1 MNLVNINTNE
11 TITTLQLHEM
21 INGARAAAGEPAISN
36 THFIDKVRDEL
47 DLGDDSFF
55 TIPHEQ
61 NLKLQSVAVISIEQ
75 ATLVGMRESKSVRR
89 AVLDVLKEM
98 SAPKAPTT
106 YIAALEALIESE
118 KAKESALQIA
128 NHALATKAEIGNR
141 REATAMNTAS
151 QAVKQVNKLEIE
163 LDKSKQYST
172 IKRMEMLHHGIK
184 FNWRELKSAGK
195 DLGIDSIDVF
205 DANYTTVKAYH
216 ADVWREA
223 YALSIEQSAE

>member
-11 TITTLQLHEM
+11 TITTLQLREM

-128 NHALATKAEIGNR
+128 SQAIATKAEIGNR

-163 LDKSKQYST
+163 LDKAKEWST
-172 IKRMEMLHHGIK
+172 IKRMEMLHPTMK
-184 FNWRELKSAGK
+184 FNWRKLKSVSNALEL
-195 DLGIDSIDVF
+195 DIQTVP
-205 DANYTTVKAYH
+205 DANYFEVKSYH
-216 ADVWREA
+216 AKAWFEA
-223 YALSIEQSAE
+223 YGVEL

>member
-11 TITTLQLHEM
+11 TITTLQLREM
-21 INGARAAAGEPAISN
+21 NNGARAAAGEPAISN

-163 LDKSKQYST
+163 LDKAKEWST
-172 IKRMEMLHHGIK
+172 IKRMEMLHPTMK
-184 FNWRELKSAGK
+184 FNWRKLKSVSNALEL
-195 DLGIDSIDVF
+195 DTQTVP
-205 DANYTTVKAYH
+205 DANYFEVKSYH
-216 ADVWREA
+216 AKAWFEA
-223 YALSIEQSAE
+223 YGIEI

>member
-11 TITTLQLHEM
+11 TITTLQLREM

-106 YIAALEALIESE
+106 YIAALEALIEAE

-128 NHALATKAEIGNR
+128 NQAIATKAEIGNR

-163 LDKSKQYST
+163 LDKAKEWST
-172 IKRMEMLHHGIK
+172 IKRMEILHPAMK
-184 FNWRELKSAGK
+184 FNWRKLKSVSNALEL
-195 DLGIDSIDVF
+195 DIQSVP
-205 DANYTTVKAYH
+205 DANYGEVKSYHVKA
-216 ADVWREA
+216 WFEA
-223 YALSIEQSAE
+223 YGIEI

>member
-11 TITTLQLHEM
+11 TITTLQLREM

-163 LDKSKQYST
+163 LDKAKEWST
-172 IKRMEMLHHGIK
+172 IKRMEMLHPTMK
-184 FNWRELKSAGK
+184 FNWRKLKSVSNALEL
-195 DLGIDSIDVF
+195 DIQTVP
-205 DANYTTVKAYH
+205 DANYFEVKSYH
-216 ADVWREA
+216 AKAWFEA
-223 YALSIEQSAE
+223 YGVEL

>member
-11 TITTLQLHEM
+11 TITTLQLREM

-163 LDKSKQYST
+163 LDKAKEWST
-172 IKRMEMLHHGIK
+172 IKRMEMLHPTMK
-184 FNWRELKSAGK
+184 FNWRKLKSVSNALEL
-195 DLGIDSIDVF
+195 DIQTVP
-205 DANYTTVKAYH
+205 DANYFEVKSYH
-216 ADVWREA
+216 AKAWFEA
-223 YALSIEQSAE
+223 YGIEI

>member
-11 TITTLQLHEM
+11 TITTLQLREM

-47 DLGDDSFF
+47 DFGDDSFF

-98 SAPKAPTT
+98 SAPKAPQT
-106 YIAALEALIESE
+106 YIGALKALVIAEEAKEAALQLASQAI
-118 KAKESALQIA
+118 
-128 NHALATKAEIGNR
+128 ATKAEIGNR

-151 QAVKQVNKLEIE
+151 QAVKQVNQLEIE
-163 LDKSKQYST
+163 LDKSKEWST
-172 IKRMEMLHHGIK
+172 IKRMEILHPTMK
-184 FNWRELKSAGK
+184 FNWRKLKSVSNALEL
-195 DLGIDSIDVF
+195 DIHTVP
-205 DANYTTVKAYH
+205 DANYFEVKSYH
-216 ADVWREA
+216 AKAWFEA
-223 YALSIEQSAE
+223 YGIEI